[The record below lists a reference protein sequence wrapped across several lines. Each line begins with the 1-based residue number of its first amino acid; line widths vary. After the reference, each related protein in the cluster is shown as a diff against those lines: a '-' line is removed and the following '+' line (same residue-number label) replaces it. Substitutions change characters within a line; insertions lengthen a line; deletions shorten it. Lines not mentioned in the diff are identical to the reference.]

1 MVLPIVAYGDPV
13 LRKIGAKITKDYPGL
28 EKLIAD
34 MFETMYNSSGVGLA
48 APQVGKA
55 IRLFLVDTKPFAD
68 GGRDDED
75 DEYTPEE
82 REELGNF
89 KKVFI
94 NPVII
99 EEEGEEWVFNE
110 GCLSIPK
117 IREDVLRKP
126 TIHIQYYDEQFNFF
140 DERYEGIAARVIQ
153 HEYDHIEG
161 KLFTDR
167 ISPLRRRLL
176 KGKLNDISKGKVSVT
191 YKMRFPN
198 K

>member
-13 LRKIGAKITKDYPGL
+13 LRKIGAEIKKDHPGL

-55 IRLFLVDTKPFAD
+55 IRLFLVDTKPFAGD
-68 GGRDDED
+68 ADKEVES
-75 DEYTPEE
+75 EYTK
-82 REELGNF
+82 EELKKLGEF
-89 KKVFI
+89 RKVFI
-94 NPVII
+94 NAKII
-99 EEEGEEWVFNE
+99 EEKGEDWVFNE

-126 TIHIQYYDEQFNFF
+126 KIHMEYYDEHFKFHKDTF
-140 DERYEGIAARVIQ
+140 EGVIARVIQ